1 MTSPES
7 KPRNPLRVK
16 GNEIPLLFTNSGDG
30 PARIFVGSLSAAVSL
45 EFHQENKLTHVLSI
59 LSSLDVKF
67 PEDVKV
73 KHLMVNCKDRPTENI
88 LHILPSCMD
97 FLKKAVEENG
107 SILVHCASG
116 VSRSVAVCAAYLMI
130 EQKYTF
136 KDALNLIQSHRMLA
150 NPNLGFKK
158 QLGLLETSKCDIE
171 EAIKAYQSQNYD
183 VVEDTL
189 MQRDR
194 ANALH
199 VKIDAIENKIAAKY
213 DENILVK
220 EDLIAVHEETI
231 NLLGNESHQVDM
243 VAKIV
248 LKSVLSK
255 AERLLETIKDF
266 ETV

>member
-1 MTSPES
+1 
-7 KPRNPLRVK
+7 
-16 GNEIPLLFTNSGDG
+16 
-30 PARIFVGSLSAAVSL
+30 
-45 EFHQENKLTHVLSI
+45 
-59 LSSLDVKF
+59 
-67 PEDVKV
+67 
-73 KHLMVNCKDRPTENI
+73 
-88 LHILPSCMD
+88 
-97 FLKKAVEENG
+97 
-107 SILVHCASG
+107 
-116 VSRSVAVCAAYLMI
+116 
-130 EQKYTF
+130 
-136 KDALNLIQSHRMLA
+136 
-150 NPNLGFKK
+150 
-158 QLGLLETSKCDIE
+158 
-171 EAIKAYQSQNYD
+171 
-183 VVEDTL
+183 

-231 NLLGNESHQVDM
+231 NLLGNESHQVDL